1 MERKNEID
9 FIQNKPEDFIKV
21 SGRTLEDRLED
32 VQLPLKQEKK
42 ILNTSSKEA
51 IKDVGKKIVSKI
63 PIASAISDAAFIF
76 MDWNKK
82 IDEDFED
89 TKKKMLIEEYLN
101 KADSQEKAIQDLKE
115 TITNVYGNTLVN
127 KIFRILS
134 DYPPDG
140 DLLVHLKSA
149 LNKIC
154 ESKHFEE
161 LFTKHKFNLSL
172 IEKLSPQAL
181 TILSDVNNWPDFSMN
196 TRVSFGGKINENFK
210 EPFVEAYLKEKQI
223 NDENKKARFV
233 YIINELSQEGFIE
246 CHELKNG
253 QCRIFL
259 TVSGKELFEYLN

>member
-1 MERKNEID
+1 MERKNEIE
-9 FIQNKPEDFIKV
+9 FIQNKPEEYIKV
-21 SGRTLEDRLED
+21 NERTLEDRLSK
-32 VQLPLKQEKK
+32 VQLTLKQERE
-42 ILNTSSKEA
+42 ITNVSSKEA
-51 IKDVGKKIVSKI
+51 VKDVGKKIASKI
-63 PIASAISDAAFIF
+63 PIASYISDAAFTF

-89 TKKKMLIEEYLN
+89 AKRKMLIEEYLN
-101 KADSQEKAIQDLKE
+101 KTDSQEKAIQNLKE

-181 TILSDVNNWPDFSMN
+181 TILSDANNWPNFSMDA
-196 TRVSFGGKINENFK
+196 RVSFGGKINENYT
-210 EPFVEAYLKEKQI
+210 EYFVEAYLKVKQI
-223 NDENKKARFV
+223 SGENKKARFV

-259 TVSGKELFEYLN
+259 TVSGEELSEYLN